1 MPNRRAEQGDMVTVH
16 YTGRLEGGDVF
27 DTSRQQDPLSFRLGE
42 GNLIPGFENGVLG
55 LEVGE
60 TRTVRVEPAE
70 GYGDR
75 RDDLVI
81 TVGREQAPAELS
93 PNDQV
98 EVSGRRGVIT
108 EVTDDHVVA
117 DLNHPLAGEALTFE
131 VELIEIA

>member
-1 MPNRRAEQGDMVTVH
+1 MSNRRATEGDTVTVH
-16 YTGRLEGGDVF
+16 YTGRLDGGDVF
-27 DTSRQQDPLSFRLGE
+27 DSSLQREPLSFTLGQ
-42 GNLIPGFENGVLG
+42 GNLIPGFERGVLG

-60 TRTVRVEPAE
+60 SRTLRVEPAE
-70 GYGDR
+70 GYGER

-81 TVGREQAPAELS
+81 TVGRDQAPAQLA

-117 DLNHPLAGEALTFE
+117 DLNHPLAGETLTFD
-131 VELIEIA
+131 VQVIDIT

>member
-1 MPNRRAEQGDMVTVH
+1 MPNRRAEEGDKVTVH

-27 DTSRQQDPLSFRLGE
+27 DTSRNQQPLSFTLGQ
-42 GNLIPGFENGVLG
+42 GDIIPGFEKGVLG

-60 TRTVRVEPAE
+60 TRTVRVEPDE
-70 GYGDR
+70 GYGPR

-81 TVGREQAPAELS
+81 TVGREQAPQGLA

-108 EVTDDHVVA
+108 EVTGDHVVA
-117 DLNHPLAGEALTFE
+117 DLNHPLAGEALTFD
-131 VELIEIA
+131 VELVDIA